1 MVRLPG
7 LVVLALSLS
16 LPSSPVLAL
25 PTAAPTAGASSLST
39 AAAAGDVL
47 TRSSGREVARRDGEK
62 TSESLERRAAGA
74 SYYSSLVAFGASYTD
89 NAHARAPQYAGS
101 LRQYEPYSKYGGRY
115 SNGPVAVEYMVKTS
129 TKPALPQNGKGVK
142 LLDYAYGGSVVQNGL
157 TGTGSQ
163 WPATQDQVTSF
174 LSDLKNGKAA
184 VGSGRTLFYFNS
196 GINPVAQIWKAAL
209 SSGLSSSALSLA
221 QSAVTANT
229 AALSSYARSIS
240 YDPSVAAKTNGAD
253 FLIVG
258 IPQLDLVPAMQALA
272 PPGQQPQ
279 ALAALKALA
288 DQYNEELKTFVTAF
302 QGEVNGGNA
311 LWFDL
316 AGLWSSMTNSPSLYG
331 ITAGTKPC
339 YSSSN
344 GKVCKN
350 PNQFLYFD
358 TLHPVTTVHQL
369 MAEKM
374 NGVVAGNPAPGAT
387 PTALAQKGLSSATA
401 VGSDAAA
408 TTLSGS
414 TGTSTPLP
422 TQIASSAS
430 FLTAPTL
437 SFTLALSLASLMTYL
452 SIC

>member
-7 LVVLALSLS
+7 LVVLALSLV
-16 LPSSPVLAL
+16 LSSSSVFAL
-25 PTAAPTAGASSLST
+25 PTSAPSAAASALSNS
-39 AAAAGDVL
+39 AAAGDIS
-47 TRSSGREVARRDGEK
+47 TRTGNGRTAIQEDVKA
-62 TSESLERRAAGA
+62 SESLERRAAGA

-101 LRQYEPYSKYGGRY
+101 LRQYAPYSKYGGRY
-115 SNGPVAVEYMVKTS
+115 SNGPVAVEYMVKAS
-129 TKPALPQNGKGVK
+129 TKPAMPQNGKGVK
-142 LLDYAYGGSVVQNGL
+142 LLDYAFGGSVVQNGL
-157 TGTGSQ
+157 AGTGSA
-163 WPATQDQVTSF
+163 WPATQDQVASF

-196 GINPVAQIWKAAL
+196 GVNPVTQIWKAAL
-209 SSGLSSSALSLA
+209 SSRLSSSALSIA

-240 YDPSVAAKTNGAD
+240 SDSTVGAKTNGAD

-272 PPGQQPQ
+272 PPNQQPK
-279 ALAALKALA
+279 ALAVLKTLA
-288 DQYNEELKTFVTAF
+288 DQYNEELKAFVTAF
-302 QGEVNGGNA
+302 QGEVKGGNA

-316 AGLWSSMTNSPSLYG
+316 AGLWSSMTNSPGLYG

-339 YSSSN
+339 YTSSN

-350 PNQFLYFD
+350 PSHFLYFD

-374 NGVVAGNPAPGAT
+374 NGVVADNPAPGAT
-387 PTALAQKGLSSATA
+387 PTALAQKGLSSAISVA
-401 VGSDAAA
+401 SDAAA
-408 TTLSGS
+408 TTLSRS

-422 TQIASSAS
+422 TRIASSAS

-437 SFTLALSLASLMTYL
+437 SFTLALSFASLLTYL
-452 SIC
+452 SVC